1 MLSLRNFSQSIR
13 KFPLKNFQRTFKSS
27 ARQSSAALQN
37 LRNQLDPE
45 LEAIKEAGLWKSER
59 VITTKQGSSIGVEN
73 QKGDIL
79 NFCANNYLG
88 LSSHPKVIQAGKD
101 ALERYGAGLSSVR
114 FICGTQTIHKQ
125 LERQIAQ
132 FHGREDAILYASCFD
147 ANAGIFETLLSNED
161 AVLSDE
167 LNHASIIDGIRLC
180 KANKYR
186 YKHLDLADL
195 EEKLQ
200 DSQKFRNRLIVTDG
214 VFSMDGDVAPLPAI
228 CDLAEKYNAL
238 VFIDE
243 CHATGFLGKTGRG
256 TDELLDCQ
264 SRVAIINSTLGKAL
278 GGAAGGYTTGPQQVI
293 DLLRNRSRPYLFSN
307 SLPPPV
313 VACAM
318 KVFEILNEDSSF
330 VADIQNKTTHF
341 REKMTKAGFKISGD
355 NHPIC
360 PVMLGDAKLA
370 GNMAN
375 DLLQQGIFVIGFSYP
390 VVAIGKSR
398 IRVQISASHSMEE
411 IDRAIDAF
419 VAVGRSHKVI
429 P

>member
-1 MLSLRNFSQSIR
+1 MLAIRRLYPKLNIPFSHRCLSV
-13 KFPLKNFQRTFKSS
+13 TT
-27 ARQSSAALQN
+27 RQSSVALN
-37 LRNQLDPE
+37 SLRNQLDVE
-45 LEAIKEAGLWKSER
+45 LEAIREAGLWKTER
-59 VITTKQGSSIGVEN
+59 VITTKQGSNIGVEN
-73 QKGDIL
+73 TEGKIL

-88 LSSHPKVIQAGKD
+88 LSSNPKVIQAGIE
-101 ALERYGAGLSSVR
+101 ALDEFGAGLSSVR
-114 FICGTQTIHKQ
+114 FICGTQTIHKK
-125 LERQIAQ
+125 LEKQIAE
-132 FHGREDAILYASCFD
+132 FHKREDAILYASCFD

-186 YKHLDLADL
+186 FKHLDMVDL
-195 EEKLQ
+195 EEKLK

-228 CDLAEKYNAL
+228 CDLADKYNAL

-256 TDELLDCQ
+256 TDELLGVM

-293 DLLRNRSRPYLFSN
+293 DLLRNRSRPFLFSN

-313 VACAM
+313 VACAS
-318 KVFEILNEDSSF
+318 KVFEMLSEDSSF

-341 REKMTKAGFKISGD
+341 REQMTKAGFKIAGD

-360 PVMLGDAKLA
+360 PIMLGDAKLA
-370 GNMAN
+370 MNMAD
-375 DLLQQGIFVIGFSYP
+375 DLLKQGIFVIGFSYP

-398 IRVQISASHSMEE
+398 IRVQISASHSMED
-411 IDRAIDAF
+411 INRAINAF
-419 VAVGRSHKVI
+419 VAVGKSYKVI